1 MNWLNPIVE
10 AAATLTETTV
20 IFSAVSKISDNDRP
34 VKRIS
39 PFFFV
44 ACSALLLSFLV
55 SILNRFQ
62 IFSFLTILISISLTL
77 ILSKAITKQPF
88 LICGLITIICYLTI
102 HAIDYVILFV
112 LGTIVEA
119 PIEDYFSFSFLT
131 VPGPVR
137 ICFLLID
144 KSIDVLLY
152 FLLRHHI
159 GKLKGLGRRA
169 CIFILTVS
177 VATYAMMTVMLSLI
191 FENSLMAMQL
201 AVIVAW
207 VFMILCVFMTAGIL
221 LISSNY
227 QKEKEAY
234 HLLQLTN
241 SMMEQNYRNL
251 HSLQNESAKRN
262 HDVNH
267 HLKTVRELA
276 VQGKSDQI
284 KEYADALLKM
294 SYAKI
299 VLCHSGNDVI
309 DAIIN
314 SKLAEAG
321 QMHIRFDYQVNFSL
335 KTDIKPVD
343 ICAIL
348 ANQIDN
354 AFDACAL
361 IEDKGKRNVQVHV
374 WQESGNI
381 AMFQVK
387 NSVSCDPFENN
398 RDLRSTKSDKS
409 RPHGLGIKSIQDTV
423 KKYNGMLQ
431 STYQGEVFISTAF
444 LNFKVLPFSQ
454 KDKNVLDE
462 GEWPDAE

>member
-1 MNWLNPIVE
+1 MNWLNPTIEVI
-10 AAATLTETTV
+10 ATITEMAV
-20 IFSAVSKISDNDRP
+20 IFSAISMLSDDGNP
-34 VKRIS
+34 VKRN
-39 PFFFV
+39 V
-44 ACSALLLSFLV
+44 AFWRFGGSILFLTLTI

-62 IFSFLTILISISLTL
+62 IFSFLTILISVFLTL
-77 ILSKAITKQPF
+77 ILSKIITKQPF
-88 LICGLITIICYLTI
+88 IICGLITIICYLAV
-102 HAIDYVILFV
+102 HAVDYIVLFA

-119 PIEDYFSFSFLT
+119 PVQDYFSFSSLMN
-131 VPGPVR
+131 PGPIR
-137 ICFLLID
+137 ICYLLID
-144 KSIDVLLY
+144 KGVDVLLY
-152 FLLRHHI
+152 LLLHKHI
-159 GKLKGLGRRA
+159 GKLKDLGRRS
-169 CIFILTVS
+169 CIFILMVS

-191 FENSLMAMQL
+191 FENSLVAMQL

-207 VFMILCVFMTAGIL
+207 VFMILCVFMTTGIF

-234 HLLQLTN
+234 RLLRLIN

-251 HSLQNESAKRN
+251 HSFQNESAKRN

-267 HLKTVRELA
+267 HLKALRELA
-276 VQGKSDQI
+276 VQDKSQQI
-284 KEYADALLKM
+284 KEYVDDLLKV
-294 SYAKI
+294 SYAEA

-314 SKLAEAG
+314 SKLEEAE

-361 IEDKGKRNVQVHV
+361 IEDKAEREVQVHV

-387 NSVSCDPFENN
+387 NRVIRDPFENN
-398 RDLRSTKSDKS
+398 QNLRSTKTDNS
-409 RPHGLGIKSIQDTV
+409 RPHGLGIKSIQDTA

-431 STYQGEVFISTAF
+431 NTYQDGEFISTAF

-454 KDKNVLDE
+454 KNKNILDK

>member
-1 MNWLNPIVE
+1 MNWLNPTIE
-10 AAATLTETTV
+10 MIATITEMTV
-20 IFSAVSKISDNDRP
+20 IFLAISKLSDDDNP
-34 VKRIS
+34 VKRSTAFCRFGGSI
-39 PFFFV
+39 
-44 ACSALLLSFLV
+44 LLLIV
-55 SILNRFQ
+55 SISIMNHFH
-62 IFSFLTILISISLTL
+62 IFSFLTILISVSLTF
-77 ILSKAITKQPF
+77 ILSKIITKQSF
-88 LICGLITIICYLTI
+88 VICGLITIICYLAV
-102 HAIDYVILFV
+102 HAIDYIVLFA
-112 LGTIVEA
+112 LGAIVEA
-119 PIEDYFSFSFLT
+119 PIDDYFSFSSLMN
-131 VPGPVR
+131 PGPIR
-137 ICFLLID
+137 IYYLIID
-144 KSIDVLLY
+144 KGMDGLLY
-152 FLLRHHI
+152 LLLRRHI

-177 VATYAMMTVMLSLI
+177 VAAYMMMTAMLSLI
-191 FENSLMAMQL
+191 FENSLMAMQM

-207 VFMILCVFMTAGIL
+207 VFMILCVFMVTGIL

-251 HSLQNESAKRN
+251 HSFQNESAKRN

-267 HLKTVRELA
+267 HLKALRELA
-276 VQGKSDQI
+276 AQGKLPQI
-284 KEYADALLKM
+284 KEYVDDLLKV
-294 SYAKI
+294 SYEEI
-299 VLCHSGNDVI
+299 MLCHSGNDVI

-314 SKLAEAG
+314 SKLAEAE
-321 QMHIRFDYQVNFSL
+321 QMHINFDYQVNFSL

-354 AFDACAL
+354 AFEACAL
-361 IEDKGKRNVQVHV
+361 MEDKAERDVQVHV

-387 NSVSCDPFENN
+387 NRVSCNPFENN
-398 RDLRSTKSDKS
+398 QDLRYTKTDNS
-409 RPHGLGIKSIQDTV
+409 RPHGLGIKSIQDTA

-431 STYQGEVFISTAF
+431 NTYQDGVFISTAF
-444 LNFKVLPFSQ
+444 MNFKVLPFSQ
-454 KDKNVLDE
+454 NDKNILDE